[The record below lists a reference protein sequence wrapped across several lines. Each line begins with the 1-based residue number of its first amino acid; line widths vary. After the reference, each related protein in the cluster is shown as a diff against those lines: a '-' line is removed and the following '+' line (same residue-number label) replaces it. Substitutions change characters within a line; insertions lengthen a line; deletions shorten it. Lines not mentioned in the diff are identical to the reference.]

1 MNKIKYWLI
10 AINLVAVLSYF
21 GMEIAHKED
30 LLKHGTQVYLK
41 LRPTDPRSLMQGDYM
56 RLRFAITDKI
66 PYADTRDSR
75 REGKGIMYAIVSVPD
90 GEYIRTQMD
99 FEGIAPGEVA
109 IKIFS
114 KNYGYYLS
122 SENYFFEEG
131 TGLLYNNAKYALVV
145 VDDEGNIY
153 IKNLCDKD
161 RNVIEKGQLST
172 DEDMLQTDEEEAEL
186 FWENDL

>member
-56 RLRFAITDKI
+56 RLRFAITDEI
-66 PYADTRDSR
+66 PYADTKDSW
-75 REGKGIMYAIVSVPD
+75 REGKGIMYTIVSVPD

-99 FEGIAPGEVA
+99 LEGIAPSEAA
-109 IKIFS
+109 IKIFYD
-114 KNYGYYLS
+114 NHGYYLS

-131 TGLLYNNAKYALVV
+131 TGRLYNNAKYALVV

-172 DEDMLQTDEEEAEL
+172 DEEEAVQ
-186 FWENDL
+186 F

>member
-30 LLKHGTQVYLK
+30 LLEHGTQVYLK

-56 RLRFAITDKI
+56 SLRYAITNEVQ
-66 PYADTRDSR
+66 YADSSNYG
-75 REGKGIMYAIVSVPD
+75 REEKGSMYAIVSVPD
-90 GEYIRTQMD
+90 GEFIRIQMD
-99 FEGIAPGEVA
+99 LEGIATGEAA
-109 IKIFS
+109 IKVFYE
-114 KNYGYYLS
+114 NHGYYLS

-131 TGLLYNNAKYALVV
+131 TDRLYNNAKYALVV

-161 RNVIEKGQLST
+161 RNVIEKRQLST
-172 DEDMLQTDEEEAEL
+172 DDDMLSTDEE
-186 FWENDL
+186 